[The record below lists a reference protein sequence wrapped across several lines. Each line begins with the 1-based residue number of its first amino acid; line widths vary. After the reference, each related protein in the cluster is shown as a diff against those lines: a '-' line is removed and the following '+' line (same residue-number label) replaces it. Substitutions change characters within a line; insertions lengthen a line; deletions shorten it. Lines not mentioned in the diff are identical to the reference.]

1 VKRLSIQLPKDLA
14 QPLTLSGRVAAKV
27 MLDLTLYL
35 QGPSVQELDFLVDW
49 FARMAPAGRIAKYK
63 IAEHP
68 YWVPLSKPVLTAS
81 GRAAAQAG
89 RSLPYLEPA
98 RNRVREGRAFE
109 VGFWD
114 GRSIDDVDGSWS
126 FNCTRVHLRSR
137 GLFSFV
143 RILVPLQ
150 TDPAVLMRAA
160 CILADNV
167 EFISG
172 HGGLVFTYDP
182 RLKIDAMDHIYA
194 RARRFWG
201 IDVED
206 LNVTLPLTRQAIKGV
221 GWLTL
226 LGKQFV
232 TPALAERLQGLSD
245 VVCQQHRQGFVC
257 IAGTEPTPCDRH
269 RPDSGVDPLFT
280 LARALAPMYLDAHPD
295 FTGERFIQ
303 HGNTLGWIRRFIE
316 PGGWT

>member
-1 VKRLSIQLPKDLA
+1 MSIQLPAALA
-14 QPLTLSGRVAAKV
+14 PLMHSGRIAAKV

-35 QGPSVQELDFLVDW
+35 QGPTLQELEFLIDW
-49 FARMAPAGRIAKYK
+49 YARIAPPGRLVKYK

-68 YWVPLSKPVLTAS
+68 HWVPLSRPILTAS
-81 GRAAAQAG
+81 GRQAAQLG
-89 RSLPYLEPA
+89 KSLPFLEPS
-98 RNRVREGRAFE
+98 RKRLGEGRAFE

-114 GRSIDDVDGSWS
+114 GRTIDDVDGSWS

-150 TDPAVLMRAA
+150 TDPAVLVRAA
-160 CILADNV
+160 CTLAENV
-167 EFISG
+167 EFLSG

-182 RLKIDAMDHIYA
+182 WLKIDAMDYVYA
-194 RARRFWG
+194 KARRFWG

-206 LNVTLPLTRQAIKGV
+206 LNVTVPLTRRGIKGV
-221 GWLTL
+221 SWLTL
-226 LGKQFV
+226 LGKQFA
-232 TPALAERLQGLSD
+232 TPALAEHWHGLAD
-245 VVCQQHRQGFVC
+245 VVCQHYRHGFVF
-257 IAGTEPTPCDRH
+257 IAGAEPTVGDRH
-269 RPDSGVDPLFT
+269 RPDGTLGPLFA
-280 LARALAPMYLDAHPD
+280 LGRALGPVYLGAHPD

-316 PGGWT
+316 PSGWT